1 MGRMNFPEEKWK
13 GSIGERTEKEL
24 QSKIKNRQYL
34 KDICLEVTV
43 TKELM
48 RSDCE

>member
-1 MGRMNFPEEKWK
+1 MNFPEEKWK
-13 GSIGERTEKEL
+13 RSIGEGTEKEL
-24 QSKIKNRQYL
+24 QPKTENRQYS